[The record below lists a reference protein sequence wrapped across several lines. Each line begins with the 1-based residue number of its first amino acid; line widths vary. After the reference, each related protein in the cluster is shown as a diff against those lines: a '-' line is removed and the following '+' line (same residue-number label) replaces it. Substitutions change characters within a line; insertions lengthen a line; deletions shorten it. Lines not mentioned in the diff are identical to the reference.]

1 MSTGQI
7 EDNKSDPYA
16 YRNYL
21 KYTLLTSPK
30 LSSSNAETNNDV
42 SGEENS
48 TDEYTLSPVTP
59 FDHDLLPTSE
69 FINNNGVNK
78 DANNRINVEGFCTNT
93 SIKHNMPKKRIVAN
107 NSYYED
113 KNAFRLS
120 CLKENKNLKNGLP
133 QKYNTVD
140 GQVKSIGPI
149 NNKGNNKPEN
159 IKFMINNENQSKAAT
174 NISSNLRVSKKNP
187 TQIRNRSLDFID
199 TTRFNMVSS
208 NLISCPESHYNSKEI
223 VQRTPNNAYVQSNG
237 NLYDDT
243 LNFSDKEFM
252 HHPLPKTGSSNYNS
266 LHNSKAYRFK
276 DKRLKE
282 NPDQYP
288 RMVYKMFI
296 LMIALISIFFCI
308 VCIFSLY
315 FSVFQFRSLQHLT
328 SHTSLFNDL
337 ETSWSS
343 AFGNSSV
350 SSLFA
355 QFKGPQHSQYSI
367 FINPNLPNNYPLYPP
382 HAHNIPNSNGT
393 LLSTPH
399 IFEGPKREED
409 NLNFVGDQNFPYGDH
424 DNSESSAKEVLI
436 IEKDSDILNGT
447 LSLFNVTGGGQ
458 NKEKMQSLHGLL
470 KQALMSK
477 AHPSCSQMLVVPC
490 LIFPYNGTVMPN
502 MFGHRT
508 QTEIW
513 NNLKIYST
521 VFNLGC
527 HPMAF
532 LFFCSIL
539 VPRCGSDGAAIMP
552 CRSVCEDVMQHC
564 SFFFD
569 VFYIPSVPIDC
580 STLKES
586 QDSYVCIGGRELKQL
601 QQKKCDTGLVC
612 DTNRCINKSWACDG
626 NRDCQDLSDEKNCTT
641 KYIDIALSENDDK
654 KNLEYDNV
662 VNSLNAPW
670 NVRDNLKHAF
680 DSSILL
686 YEKILFNDES
696 IALSFVC
703 TDYNNNITTSF
714 NEKCLEMGFNK
725 TLYYGS
731 TWRNLLTMSSISIP
745 KNSYPRLTLN
755 KDPNINT
762 LLNKIK
768 YNHTVCQN
776 GKPEHLFE
784 CKQPVCGKIL
794 HNPLKKMR
802 LSRIIGGKISNIG
815 SWPWLASIYGGEKEV
830 YFCIGSIIHRRWILT
845 AHHCIGNQSNM
856 DRFLIKIGDDRRTAY
871 SDYRQTF
878 RVIKI
883 IQHKAYVKNI
893 NENDIALLKLDKDIR
908 FNSRIQPVCL
918 PEFKYYPE
926 EGTFCQVVGW
936 GRTKTKDTFQYSN
949 QIRQVKV
956 PILSN
961 YVCNEW
967 LKKSEAEIKDT
978 MLCAGYEEGKKDAC
992 QGDSGGPLLCKNDR
1006 GQWEIQGIVSWG
1018 ILCAEP
1024 KLPGVYTRVPM
1035 YVDWIL
1041 HNIQNK

>member
-670 NVRDNLKHAF
+670 NVREDNLKHAF

-714 NEKCLEMGFNK
+714 NEKCLEMGF
-725 TLYYGS
+725 
-731 TWRNLLTMSSISIP
+731 
-745 KNSYPRLTLN
+745 
-755 KDPNINT
+755 
-762 LLNKIK
+762 
-768 YNHTVCQN
+768 
-776 GKPEHLFE
+776 
-784 CKQPVCGKIL
+784 
-794 HNPLKKMR
+794 
-802 LSRIIGGKISNIG
+802 
-815 SWPWLASIYGGEKEV
+815 
-830 YFCIGSIIHRRWILT
+830 
-845 AHHCIGNQSNM
+845 NQSNM